1 MNLIKLERDMV
12 LVILGVSNNI
22 SKLSL
27 SYYSLTIQIVIIN
40 FFNSIIALFFLV
52 FFNYFLLINNKN
64 IPNKINEIDNQI
76 QDITENLQNKAI
88 IRKPQFNEESLGGEI
103 NISEPQLDPY
113 STQDYLINKYLNQS
127 NKIAIYDSNL
137 VKFADTEDLYTSED
151 ILILDIGSK
160 PNSANFLKT
169 YKENYLILFNK
180 VQKFFDKNKLRQ
192 KSQNFQEDKNLI
204 KKVIETKQS
213 LVSIF
218 NIDENNFRLIHLSP
232 IIKNDYIY
240 GVVLVNGNLFL

>member
-1 MNLIKLERDMV
+1 MNLIKLEHDMV

-40 FFNSIIALFFLV
+40 FFNFIIALFFLV

-113 STQDYLINKYLNQS
+113 STQDYLS
-127 NKIAIYDSNL
+127 
-137 VKFADTEDLYTSED
+137 
-151 ILILDIGSK
+151 
-160 PNSANFLKT
+160 
-169 YKENYLILFNK
+169 
-180 VQKFFDKNKLRQ
+180 
-192 KSQNFQEDKNLI
+192 
-204 KKVIETKQS
+204 
-213 LVSIF
+213 
-218 NIDENNFRLIHLSP
+218 LIH
-232 IIKNDYIY
+232 I
-240 GVVLVNGNLFL
+240 